1 MRPKP
6 EKPESRKERGPGG
19 TIRETETHPAYGM
32 VGIRRTTGSI
42 KLYGSAL
49 DKHGSFIEI
58 IVREAERQHDLG
70 RDWHASGKILVQ
82 AAVSQAQFAELITT
96 PNVGHGVPCTLQFV
110 TDRGHVPPI
119 DMDTET
125 EARKVVEGFQESLED
140 LSERL
145 KEKAGQL
152 EKILAKKSVGK
163 EDRRRIRELF
173 GFVRQEVD
181 ANMPYAVEAFQEAA
195 EKVVA
200 QGKAE
205 LDAMIASVVGRL
217 GFESLGQLASA
228 ASGAPALA
236 EGKKE

>member
-1 MRPKP
+1 
-6 EKPESRKERGPGG
+6 
-19 TIRETETHPAYGM
+19 
-32 VGIRRTTGSI
+32 
-42 KLYGSAL
+42 
-49 DKHGSFIEI
+49 
-58 IVREAERQHDLG
+58 
-70 RDWHASGKILVQ
+70 
-82 AAVSQAQFAELITT
+82 
-96 PNVGHGVPCTLQFV
+96 
-110 TDRGHVPPI
+110 
-119 DMDTET
+119 MDTET

-145 KEKAGQL
+145 REKAGQL

-228 ASGAPALA
+228 ASDAPALA